1 MFDLALNK
9 INQNALKNVFI
20 SDVFSG
26 LVITKL
32 KMNIIKAFGLLAIV
46 SGKLITDRSELS
58 CCDFSKLSNC
68 LERILMEDIDTKN
81 SSNTKL
87 QIYAIC
93 SIRFRS
99 RI

>member
-46 SGKLITDRSELS
+46 SGKLITDRSE
-58 CCDFSKLSNC
+58 F
-68 LERILMEDIDTKN
+68 
-81 SSNTKL
+81 
-87 QIYAIC
+87 
-93 SIRFRS
+93 
-99 RI
+99 